1 MLEIKLGE
9 KLKPK
14 KSRKTMGGNKR
25 VEHHIVTA
33 FQWRSL
39 HLDENE
45 DEEEERLM
53 DAETDMCI
61 SEAHSSLTRRFSPAV
76 MAVECLNTYSLAA
89 LLSKISHYA
98 AVACSYLTALNRVRG
113 RFFPFTVEDGL
124 VTVGFVS
131 LTLEQSLT
139 LAVDFSAGFSAAPSS
154 VKVASCLFVKRK
166 VCTYFFY
173 IQYLG
178 GGVIGKTCTG
188 QHHCQG
194 GCNRC
199 AWPLVYQRAG

>member
-1 MLEIKLGE
+1 MLEIQLGE

-25 VEHHIVTA
+25 VQHHVVTA

-39 HLDENE
+39 HI
-45 DEEEERLM
+45 EEEETEESLG
-53 DAETDMCI
+53 ETGVEDVEEDKCI

-76 MAVECLNTYSLAA
+76 MAAECLNTYSLAA

-98 AVACSYLTALNRVRG
+98 AVACSYLTALNRVRS
-113 RFFPFTVEDGL
+113 RFFPFTIEDGL

-154 VKVASCLFVKRK
+154 VKVSFCFVCQLF
-166 VCTYFFY
+166 C
-173 IQYLG
+173 I
-178 GGVIGKTCTG
+178 
-188 QHHCQG
+188 
-194 GCNRC
+194 
-199 AWPLVYQRAG
+199 

>member
-1 MLEIKLGE
+1 
-9 KLKPK
+9 
-14 KSRKTMGGNKR
+14 MGGNKR

-39 HLDENE
+39 HIDEE
-45 DEEEERLM
+45 GELGEEERLM
-53 DAETDMCI
+53 EAETDKCI

-76 MAVECLNTYSLAA
+76 MAAECLNTYSLAA

-98 AVACSYLTALNRVRG
+98 AVACSYLTALNRVRS

-154 VKVASCLFVKRK
+154 VKVSFCFV
-166 VCTYFFY
+166 CQFFLH
-173 IQYLG
+173 IILLYLLLRWLSHWEDM
-178 GGVIGKTCTG
+178 C
-188 QHHCQG
+188 
-194 GCNRC
+194 RP
-199 AWPLVYQRAG
+199 APLPRWLRLWHLALCISVSWLTRWRNGSR